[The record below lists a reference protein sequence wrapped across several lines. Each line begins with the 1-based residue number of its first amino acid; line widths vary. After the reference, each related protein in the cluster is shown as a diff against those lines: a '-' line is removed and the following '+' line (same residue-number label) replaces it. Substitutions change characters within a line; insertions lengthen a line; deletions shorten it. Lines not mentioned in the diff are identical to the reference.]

1 MLTSRD
7 IVVLS
12 IMAMLLVGYVY
23 CATMGLSD
31 AAHRL
36 GELLTIIVVAAASYY
51 LGYSKQQHNS
61 ASKNPATI
69 QHFVPK
75 QVSRLG
81 YWFVGFGMAL
91 ILQHIICHGIDL
103 IPSELLLG
111 HEWIGLYCIVAGMIM
126 IGYAKKIGV
135 LIAHK

>member
-7 IVVLS
+7 VVVLA
-12 IMAMLLVGYVY
+12 IMAMLLCGYVY
-23 CATMGLSD
+23 CSAAGLSD

-51 LGYSKQQHNS
+51 LGYSKQQHCS
-61 ASKNPATI
+61 ASRNPGAI

-111 HEWIGLYCIVAGMIM
+111 HEWIGLYCVIVGMIM

-135 LIAHK
+135 LIRQV